1 MIMNEITLKAF
12 AKINLGLDVLRKRE
26 DGYHE
31 VRMIMQNIR
40 LFDRIE
46 LVRTKEEG
54 FTLTSNLKFLPSDGR
69 NLMVKAAALMFD
81 TYKLP
86 GGLKMVLEKRI
97 PVAAGM
103 AGGSTDAAAVMHGIN
118 RIFELKEER
127 DTLMKLGKSLGADVP
142 YCIMRKTALAEGIG
156 EILTELPSCPD
167 CTVVLAKPAA
177 SASTKIVYES
187 LVLDEHTVHP
197 DIDGM
202 MDALQNQD
210 LQGVCRRMGNVLEG
224 VTENLVPEVRLIR
237 EFMKEN
243 GALNAMMT
251 GSGPTVFGIFN
262 DDDAARRCSEKLREE
277 PYTRMTRTVSML
289 V

>member
-1 MIMNEITLKAF
+1 MNEISLKAF
-12 AKINLGLDVLRKRE
+12 AKINLGLDVLGKRE

-156 EILTELPSCPD
+156 EILTELPAQA
-167 CTVVLAKPAA
+167 TLYGGQ
-177 SASTKIVYES
+177 TY
-187 LVLDEHTVHP
+187 
-197 DIDGM
+197 
-202 MDALQNQD
+202 
-210 LQGVCRRMGNVLEG
+210 
-224 VTENLVPEVRLIR
+224 
-237 EFMKEN
+237 F
-243 GALNAMMT
+243 
-251 GSGPTVFGIFN
+251 
-262 DDDAARRCSEKLREE
+262 
-277 PYTRMTRTVSML
+277 
-289 V
+289 